1 MYFYFSS
8 PAHYFNRKFRK
19 RTYPVGL
26 LRAGEGAGLLRALGN
41 TGVTGG
47 VKNSSS
53 SSLPRASLTKLKS
66 NGSKVCAGVGVVS
79 LAVDGVICITV
90 TFSSGGEV
98 SPRPSID
105 RNDL

>member
-1 MYFYFSS
+1 MLYSHSS
-8 PAHYFNRKFRK
+8 FTILKAWFLKTSNSFQKH
-19 RTYPVGL
+19 TYPVGL

-66 NGSKVCAGVGVVS
+66 NVSEVCAEVGVVS
-79 LAVDGVICITV
+79 LAVDVTCITV
-90 TFSSGGEV
+90 TFSSCGV
-98 SPRPSID
+98 D
-105 RNDL
+105 RG

>member
-1 MYFYFSS
+1 MVSESKNSF
-8 PAHYFNRKFRK
+8 HK

-53 SSLPRASLTKLKS
+53 SSLPSASLTKLKS
-66 NGSKVCAGVGVVS
+66 NVSEVCAEVGVVS
-79 LAVDGVICITV
+79 LAVDGVMCITV
-90 TFSSGGEV
+90 TFSSGGV
-98 SPRPSID
+98 DRGRLSIG
-105 RNDL
+105 RKDL